1 MTNPFN
7 ASMIDATYKIEA
19 YGEFQ
24 LVRPDREDGVVTIT
38 RGYIVMYWGCP
49 AGYMESAEDP
59 EIEQYD
65 LRTETGEVIE
75 IDNLADQEQV
85 MEFARDCAEFDADAQ
100 EALEEQERRKEQ
112 WWDDIDATYAS
123 MMGEL

>member
-1 MTNPFN
+1 MT
-7 ASMIDATYKIEA
+7 DATYKVRQ

-38 RGYIVMYWGCP
+38 RGYIKMYWGRL
-49 AGYMESAEDP
+49 ARHMEPAEDP

-65 LRTETGEVIE
+65 LRTETGEVVE
-75 IDNLADQEQV
+75 IGTLADEEQV

-100 EALEEQERRKEQ
+100 EAR
-112 WWDDIDATYAS
+112 I
-123 MMGEL
+123 